1 MASATNR
8 IDLRIDA
15 NQKDILKKAAALRGV
30 TLTQYVV
37 STAVDSAEKV
47 IEEHAGMTLQDDIF
61 DRFAAACENA
71 NPPSQALKDA
81 LVFTKESGY

>member
-1 MASATNR
+1 MASANNR

-15 NQKDILKKAAALRGV
+15 KQKDTLKKAAALSGT

-47 IEEHAGMTLQDDIF
+47 IEAHSGMKLQDDIF

-71 NPPSQALKDA
+71 NPPNQALKDA
-81 LVFTKESGY
+81 LVFSKESGY

>member
-30 TLTQYVV
+30 TLTQYLV
-37 STAVDSAEKV
+37 STAVTSAEKV
-47 IEEHAGMTLQDDIF
+47 IEEHASMTLQDDVF
-61 DRFAAACENA
+61 DRFAAACESA
-71 NPPSQALKDA
+71 TPPNQALKDA
-81 LVFTKESGY
+81 LVFAKENGY